1 MRLWILITLLLVS
14 TSSQARLNVFACEPE
29 WAALTAALA
38 GDKAEIFAATTALQD
53 PHHIE
58 ARPSLIARMRKADLV
73 VCSGAELETGWLP
86 LLLRASG
93 NPRVQSRQ
101 PGYFEAAMQVERLG
115 IPERLDRRD
124 GDVHSQGNPHVHL
137 DPRRLLQIGV
147 ALSQRLQTIDT
158 ANAPFYQAQLQQW
171 QADFT
176 ARIARWERQA
186 ITLRGKAVVVQH
198 DNWAYLVD
206 WLQLTQVATIEPRP
220 GIPPSGADQK
230 RLLETLSRQ
239 KPALILAATHESP
252 KAAHWLGKQL
262 GVPVVILPF
271 TVGADDAT
279 QNLPALFERTLQLL
293 GASAP

>member
-38 GDKAEIFAATTALQD
+38 GDKAEIFTATTALQD

-137 DPRRLLQIGV
+137 DPRRLLQIGA

-220 GIPPSGADQK
+220 GIPPAVPTRNVCWK
-230 RLLETLSRQ
+230 R
-239 KPALILAATHESP
+239 
-252 KAAHWLGKQL
+252 
-262 GVPVVILPF
+262 
-271 TVGADDAT
+271 
-279 QNLPALFERTLQLL
+279 
-293 GASAP
+293 